1 MVIFS
6 TAVQCANRQVPIL
19 IRLTTSSSPE
29 ENDSILLSFFFFL
42 SLHTC
47 TIIDGLLV
55 SVVCTISLL
64 SQRAL
69 SFSAAPI
76 YPTTQFLRSA
86 TFTKGKFYFD
96 DDRHLPR
103 IINKRFF
110 LLFSYLFHQTIETKT
125 NASNSCS
132 VYVHVVQIIVAPRQV
147 FRKHFSKRASSLS
160 TVWLYVQ
167 LQHTEIRFQAADKNS
182 PHT

>member
-86 TFTKGKFYFD
+86 TFTKGKFYLKKKPYT
-96 DDRHLPR
+96 RHLPR

-110 LLFSYLFHQTIETKT
+110 FIILLFISSNNWNENERLKLVFGVCTCCSNHCGAKT
-125 NASNSCS
+125 S
-132 VYVHVVQIIVAPRQV
+132 
-147 FRKHFSKRASSLS
+147 F
-160 TVWLYVQ
+160 
-167 LQHTEIRFQAADKNS
+167 
-182 PHT
+182 